1 MSDQVYLRKEIA
13 ALPAQLD
20 PNTIYAVRRGIG
32 FDLYISDSLGNVAH
46 KVNNT
51 DDPLKN
57 PVFTYT
63 NDSLTGISYSDG
75 STKILSYDVLGQLSQ
90 TDLIQGLKT
99 TRKVFN
105 YNSGKLQSIVETV
118 I

>member
-1 MSDQVYLRKEIA
+1 MTAQVYLRKEIA
-13 ALPAQLD
+13 ALPVPLD
-20 PNTIYAVRRGIG
+20 PNTIYAIRSGVG

-90 TDLIQGLKT
+90 VDLIQGLKT

-105 YNSGKLQSIVETV
+105 YVAGKLHSINETV
-118 I
+118 F